1 MQNAAFTIS
10 RKLPKSAFLSKKGP
24 FLGTEM
30 APTPKILSFPEIPLV
45 ELFQELRGTLW
56 RMFQVLGVA
65 GFCGEIILKSE
76 KMTIYIGGTL
86 SKITKIGQFRQ
97 ESKIFKNIQEPRASH
112 YLQMLRKLVLYDR
125 ISALSLNFELFEV
138 VRGRFW
144 PFSGQKWRF

>member
-24 FLGTEM
+24 FLGTKM

-86 SKITKIGQFRQ
+86 SKIFFFGKFRKIP
-97 ESKIFKNIQEPRASH
+97 IFLWPQNCLNTILIACKDILMPYPACNYYNSVISG
-112 YLQMLRKLVLYDR
+112 RKT
-125 ISALSLNFELFEV
+125 
-138 VRGRFW
+138 
-144 PFSGQKWRF
+144 